1 MRIKRPDREPD
12 VEIRVLGRCAPG
24 GSKDVGVIYKS
35 GPGGSKIP
43 VTDGNGK
50 VRTFVRDNSG
60 EGGKHWRSA
69 VAKAGHDAMDGRSLF
84 DGPLYVEVTLIR
96 RRGPGH
102 FGQGRNRGLLLP
114 SAPMYPAVM
123 PDATKLMRSTED
135 ALTGV
140 VWVDDSRN
148 CTTHVEKVYAEPGEP
163 EGAEIRVWTL
173 ATQLGENAR
182 KTPDQLA
189 LSA

>member
-1 MRIKRPDREPD
+1 MRIQQPDRQPD
-12 VEIRVLGRCAPG
+12 IEFRVLGRCAPG
-24 GSKDVGVIYKS
+24 GSKDTGVIYRT
-35 GPGGSKIP
+35 GPNGTKIP
-43 VTDGNGK
+43 VTDATGK
-50 VRTFVRDNSG
+50 IKTFVRDNSG

-69 VAKAGHDAMDGRSLF
+69 VAKAGHEAMGGAELL

-96 RRGPGH
+96 KRGPGH

-114 SAPMYPAVM
+114 SAPMYPATA

-140 VWVDDSRN
+140 VWRDDSRN
-148 CTTHVEKVYAEPGEP
+148 CTTHVEKVFAEPGEP

-173 ATQLGENAR
+173 TAQLGETAR
-182 KTPDQLA
+182 TPADQLA

>member
-1 MRIKRPDREPD
+1 MRIHRPDREPD

-24 GSKDVGVIYKS
+24 GSKDTGVIYRK
-35 GPGGSKIP
+35 GPNGTKVPVIDADGKI
-43 VTDGNGK
+43 K
-50 VRTFVRDNSG
+50 TFVRDNSG

-69 VAKAGHDAMDGRSLF
+69 VAKAGHEAMNGAELL

-102 FGQGRNRGLLLP
+102 YGQGRNRGLLLP
-114 SAPMYPAVM
+114 SAPAYPATA

-140 VWVDDSRN
+140 VWRDDSRN
-148 CTTHVEKVYAEPGEP
+148 CTTHVEKVFAEPGEP

-173 ATQLGENAR
+173 EAQLGESAR
-182 KTPDQLA
+182 MVPDQLA